1 MVAFL
6 LGETR
11 ITRMQRQQEPMHL
24 QREQMPQQR
33 VPMRQKRGQRQVQ
46 PRARGQ
52 QQARGQRVREPL
64 PSYRKQPGQRQ
75 R

>member
-11 ITRMQRQQEPMHL
+11 ITRRQRQQEPMHL
-24 QREQMPQQR
+24 QREQMRQRR
-33 VPMRQKRGQRQVQ
+33 VPMRQKRGQRQV
-46 PRARGQ
+46 RVQ

>member
-11 ITRMQRQQEPMHL
+11 ITRRQRQQEPMHL
-24 QREQMPQQR
+24 QREQMRQRR
-33 VPMRQKRGQRQVQ
+33 VPMRQKRGQRQV
-46 PRARGQ
+46 RVRVQ

-75 R
+75 Q

>member
-1 MVAFL
+1 MRPQQ
-6 LGETR
+6 E
-11 ITRMQRQQEPMHL
+11 RMQQQ
-24 QREQMPQQR
+24 
-33 VPMRQKRGQRQVQ
+33 VPMRQKRGQQQVQ
-46 PRARGQ
+46 PREQVQ